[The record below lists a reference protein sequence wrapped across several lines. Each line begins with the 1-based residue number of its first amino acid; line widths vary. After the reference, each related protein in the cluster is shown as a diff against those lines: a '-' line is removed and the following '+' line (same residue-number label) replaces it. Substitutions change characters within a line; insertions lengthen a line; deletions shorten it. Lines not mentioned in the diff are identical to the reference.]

1 MSPAPH
7 PARELRHRRSV
18 DVQAF
23 ARPDGLWEVE
33 AQVQDVK
40 TRPMNLATGR
50 LEAGQ
55 PLHDMGLWLLVDT
68 QFNILDAQAQTRSAP
83 YGVHCQGYGQAY
95 RQLVGLNL
103 MRGFRAQLKQRLG
116 GVAGCTHLTE
126 LAQVLPTAL
135 LQSFAGDVLDPRENS
150 EHGEQPFQ
158 LDRCHALAVDAPA
171 VKAYYPRWHR
181 PRVPAEAEASALTP
195 SP

>member
-55 PLHDMGLWLLVDT
+55 PLHEMGLWLLVDT
-68 QFNILDAQAQTRSAP
+68 QFNILDAQAQTRAAP
-83 YGVHCQGYGQAY
+83 IAPP
-95 RQLVGLNL
+95 
-103 MRGFRAQLKQRLG
+103 RA
-116 GVAGCTHLTE
+116 
-126 LAQVLPTAL
+126 
-135 LQSFAGDVLDPRENS
+135 
-150 EHGEQPFQ
+150 
-158 LDRCHALAVDAPA
+158 ALAELRTRSRRDRKSV
-171 VKAYYPRWHR
+171 V
-181 PRVPAEAEASALTP
+181 
-195 SP
+195 